1 MKLDEYYKL
10 LLESYYGIDLID
22 EYDLKVY
29 VLKEIEELMNDFK
42 NRYDIDTHNILNYV
56 KNDVSDKLKLQSS
69 LIVLNQING
78 PIELILLIKNRL
90 KEINKEIIW

>member
-90 KEINKEIIW
+90 KEINKEII